1 MPPSTEAPVPRIL
14 IVDDQPSNVRLL
26 EHTLRR
32 GGYADVSSTTDPRA
46 VAAMQ
51 AEHRYDVILL
61 DLQMPEM
68 NGFEVM
74 KQLRGMEGGGRVA
87 ILVIS
92 ADPSHMLAALEAG
105 GSSFLSKPFKLPEV
119 LERVGVM
126 LAKMGAGRGAEQAGP
141 GLSDRAPL
149 LPKAAQDL

>member
-1 MPPSTEAPVPRIL
+1 MPPSTDALPPRIL
-14 IVDDQPSNVRLL
+14 IVDDQASNVRLL

-32 GGYADVSSTTDPRA
+32 GGYVDVASTTDPRT
-46 VAAMQ
+46 VAAMHL
-51 AEHRYDVILL
+51 EHRYDVILL

-74 KQLRGMEGGGRVA
+74 HELRAMECGTRVA

-105 GSSFLSKPFKLPEV
+105 GSSFLSKPFKLPDV
-119 LERVGVM
+119 LERVRVM
-126 LAKMGAGRGAEQAGP
+126 LEKMGAARGIEDQAAD
-141 GLSDRAPL
+141 LSDRTL
-149 LPKAAQDL
+149 HDSHSS

>member
-1 MPPSTEAPVPRIL
+1 MPLSTDAPAPRIL

-32 GGYADVSSTTDPRA
+32 GGYEDVASTTDPRT
-46 VAAMQ
+46 VATMHL
-51 AEHRYDVILL
+51 EHRYDVILL

-74 KQLRGMEGGGRVA
+74 HQLRGLEDGSRVA

-92 ADPSHMLAALEAG
+92 ADPSHLLAALEAG
-105 GSSFLSKPFKLPEV
+105 GSSFLSKPFKLPDV
-119 LERVGVM
+119 LDRVKVM
-126 LAKMGAGRGAEQAGP
+126 LEKMGARRVEGTVAA
-141 GLSDRAPL
+141 DREGSSPD
-149 LPKAAQDL
+149 LPPASRA

>member
-1 MPPSTEAPVPRIL
+1 MPLPTDAPPRIL
-14 IVDDQPSNVRLL
+14 IVDDQVSNVRLL

-32 GGYADVSSTTDPRA
+32 GGYTEVASTTDPRT
-46 VAAMQ
+46 VAAMHV
-51 AEHRYDVILL
+51 EHEYDLILL

-68 NGFEVM
+68 NGFQVM
-74 KQLRGMEGGGRVA
+74 EQLRAMDGGTRVA

-105 GSSFLSKPFKLPEV
+105 GSSFLSKPFKLPDV

-126 LAKMGAGRGAEQAGP
+126 LGTAVR
-141 GLSDRAPL
+141 S
-149 LPKAAQDL
+149 